1 MLPDI
6 NDHSRRNM
14 EVTKILLLADQL
26 QEKKPAR
33 RDQFNEEDQFHEGDE
48 NERPVETRH
57 SAGPPPKQQEQHKQT
72 ARRGRPYKRGR
83 GRGGSGGGGAGAG
96 GDDPGKGSE
105 DNGSNHSSPE
115 QSSDEDEDEDEDE
128 EEEEEEKE
136 DSEVAETGGDDDD
149 EDDDSE
155 EEQFPRAKIKIR
167 GKGASTRGKK
177 RSSSSFELRAK
188 PKAKA
193 RLALNEE
200 ESCIEV
206 SGVSGA
212 ADNMEDTTTKT
223 LADTILDGRR
233 DITDSP
239 NKKKKKVQ
247 AKTKVLRVT
256 SGVQDPKNTTRV
268 QTPPREHR
276 AISCEVYAG
285 DSTQQRQILD
295 AAAKEDSER
304 IAYEEY
310 LRQVIYGQFLKNG
323 LTPLLCRWKLYLE

>member
-1 MLPDI
+1 ML
-6 NDHSRRNM
+6 
-14 EVTKILLLADQL
+14 
-26 QEKKPAR
+26 
-33 RDQFNEEDQFHEGDE
+33 
-48 NERPVETRH
+48 
-57 SAGPPPKQQEQHKQT
+57 
-72 ARRGRPYKRGR
+72 
-83 GRGGSGGGGAGAG
+83 
-96 GDDPGKGSE
+96 
-105 DNGSNHSSPE
+105 SSPE
-115 QSSDEDEDEDEDE
+115 HSSDED
-128 EEEEEEKE
+128 EEEEKE

-155 EEQFPRAKIKIR
+155 EEQFSRAKIKIR